1 MDLQTEGGRVSLA
14 YVRSLLDYLRE
25 RYSLSEVFG
34 QRLAQRLDSE
44 DSRGNLPVL
53 QWVELFRQAIAVTG
67 DRRLPL
73 RVGQAIKPRHYGLL
87 GYVTM
92 SCDTLGEAIDRLV
105 RFERLVGE
113 LSQSQLV
120 HHGELAELRWRSPL
134 KPYPPPELAETALA
148 AWVTYARWILGE
160 PVAPDEVHFQHPCSG
175 DDPIYREVFD
185 APVRFESAH
194 TAVVFPAAFLDLPL
208 AQADAQLKQLLD
220 AQAERQ
226 LQELREHAPE
236 LAAVV
241 AATRQAVENGSY
253 TLAAVAKRMGCSPR
267 TLQRLLA
274 DHGTTFQAV
283 LDETRRR
290 LAEELIAA
298 PHVSLAEVAFVLGYS
313 EQSAFQRAFK
323 RWTGYSPGAWRR
335 QRNRDRQA

>member
-1 MDLQTEGGRVSLA
+1 
-14 YVRSLLDYLRE
+14 
-25 RYSLSEVFG
+25 
-34 QRLAQRLDSE
+34 
-44 DSRGNLPVL
+44 SRGNLPVL

-73 RVGQAIKPRHYGLL
+73 RVSQAIKPRHYGLL

-160 PVAPDEVHFQHPCSG
+160 QVSPHEVHFQHPYSG
-175 DDPIYREVFD
+175 DDDVYREVFD
-185 APVRFESAH
+185 APVRFESTH

-208 AQADAQLKQLLD
+208 AQADAQLRQLLD

-236 LAAVV
+236 LVAV
-241 AATRQAVENGSY
+241 ATATRRAVESGRY
-253 TLAAVAKRMGCSPR
+253 TLAAVARELGCSPR

-274 DHGTTFQAV
+274 RHGTTFQTV
-283 LDETRRR
+283 LDETRRQ
-290 LAEELIAA
+290 LAEELIRA

-323 RWTGYSPGAWRR
+323 RWTGYSPGTWRR
-335 QRNRDRQA
+335 LRR

>member
-1 MDLQTEGGRVSLA
+1 MDLQTDDGRVSLA

-25 RYSLSEVFG
+25 RHSLAEVFG
-34 QRLAQRLDSE
+34 QRLAERLDSD

-160 PVAPDEVHFQHPCSG
+160 QVSPHEVHFQHPYSG
-175 DDPIYREVFD
+175 DDDVYREVFD
-185 APVRFESAH
+185 APVRFESTH

-208 AQADAQLKQLLD
+208 AQADAQLRQLLD

-236 LAAVV
+236 LVAV
-241 AATRQAVENGSY
+241 ATATRRAVESGRY
-253 TLAAVAKRMGCSPR
+253 TLAAVARELGCSPR

-274 DHGTTFQAV
+274 RHGTTFQTV

-290 LAEELIAA
+290 LAEELIRA

-323 RWTGYSPGAWRR
+323 RWTGYSPGTWRR
-335 QRNRDRQA
+335 LRR